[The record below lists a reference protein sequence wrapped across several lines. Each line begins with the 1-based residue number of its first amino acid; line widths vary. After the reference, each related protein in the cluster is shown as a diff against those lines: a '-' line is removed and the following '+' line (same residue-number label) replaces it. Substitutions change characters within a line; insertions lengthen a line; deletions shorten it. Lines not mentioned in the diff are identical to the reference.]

1 MFGSFDFQEFLS
13 AFIVL
18 FAVIDIIGS
27 IPIILNLKQKGRN
40 VNANKATGISFAL
53 LIGFFYAGDMMLKLF
68 QVDIASFAV
77 AGAFVIFLMS
87 LEMILD
93 IEIQESRSYQGSDFS
108 PLGFSVIGWCGSVYY
123 VAFPTFGVCSC
134 KYCCSLDIEYG
145 LGLCGVEV
153 DRSHRTFLGERWNL
167 CYS

>member
-77 AGAFVIFLMS
+77 AGQPCLTHFFIHYNGHGDKRRF
-87 LEMILD
+87 
-93 IEIQESRSYQGSDFS
+93 YYGTQGF
-108 PLGFSVIGWCGSVYY
+108 
-123 VAFPTFGVCSC
+123 
-134 KYCCSLDIEYG
+134 
-145 LGLCGVEV
+145 
-153 DRSHRTFLGERWNL
+153 
-167 CYS
+167 

>member
-1 MFGSFDFQEFLS
+1 MHKKINIFAAKKGGKYVWFFFDFQEFLS

-40 VNANKATGISFAL
+40 VNANKATFISFAL
-53 LIGFFYAGDMMLKLF
+53 LLGFFYAGDMMLKLF

-93 IEIQESRSYQGSDFS
+93 IEIFKTRDLIKEAT
-108 PLGFSVIGWCGSVYY
+108 LSVDWY
-123 VAFPTFGVCSC
+123 F
-134 KYCCSLDIEYG
+134 
-145 LGLCGVEV
+145 LCW
-153 DRSHRTFLGERWNL
+153 RCRCFLRLYFRCVPNML
-167 CYS
+167 RLTL

>member
-1 MFGSFDFQEFLS
+1 MFKSRILAGCIKNKYICIQKKEDVLCFGSFDFQEFLS

-77 AGAFVIFLMS
+77 AGAFVF
-87 LEMILD
+87 
-93 IEIQESRSYQGSDFS
+93 FS
-108 PLGFSVIGWCGSVYY
+108 CLW
-123 VAFPTFGVCSC
+123 
-134 KYCCSLDIEYG
+134 K
-145 LGLCGVEV
+145 
-153 DRSHRTFLGERWNL
+153 
-167 CYS
+167 

>member
-77 AGAFVIFLMS
+77 AGAFCYFSHVFGNDS
-87 LEMILD
+87 GYRD
-93 IEIQESRSYQGSDFS
+93 IQESRSYQGSDFS

-134 KYCCSLDIEYG
+134 QHCHSLDIEYG
-145 LGLCGVEV
+145 LGLCGAEV
-153 DRSHRTFLGERWNL
+153 DRSHRTFLG
-167 CYS
+167 

>member
-53 LIGFFYAGDMMLKLF
+53 LIGFFYAGDMMLRR
-68 QVDIASFAV
+68 DHGCAARPASRPTPPDP
-77 AGAFVIFLMS
+77 AG
-87 LEMILD
+87 
-93 IEIQESRSYQGSDFS
+93 
-108 PLGFSVIGWCGSVYY
+108 P
-123 VAFPTFGVCSC
+123 
-134 KYCCSLDIEYG
+134 
-145 LGLCGVEV
+145 
-153 DRSHRTFLGERWNL
+153 
-167 CYS
+167 

>member
-93 IEIQESRSYQGSDFS
+93 IEIFKNQGPIKEATFS
-108 PLGFSVIGWCGSVYY
+108 PLVFPLLAGAGAFTY

-134 KYCCSLDIEYG
+134 QHCHSLDIEYG
-145 LGLCGVEV
+145 LGLCGAEV
-153 DRSHRTFLGERWNL
+153 DRSHRTFLG
-167 CYS
+167 

>member
-40 VNANKATGISFAL
+40 VNANKATFISFAL
-53 LIGFFYAGDMMLKLF
+53 LLGFFYAGDMMLKLF

-93 IEIQESRSYQGSDFS
+93 IEIFKNHCD
-108 PLGFSVIGWCGSVYY
+108 SVGVEYGM
-123 VAFPTFGVCSC
+123 GVCGF
-134 KYCCSLDIEYG
+134 KT
-145 LGLCGVEV
+145 
-153 DRSHRTFLGERWNL
+153 DRLYRTFLGKRRYL
-167 CYS
+167 CDS

>member
-40 VNANKATGISFAL
+40 VNANKATFISFAL
-53 LIGFFYAGDMMLKLF
+53 LLGFFYAGDMMLKLF

-93 IEIQESRSYQGSDFS
+93 IEIFKTRDLLKRQR
-108 PLGFSVIGWCGSVYY
+108 WCRWY
-123 VAFPTFGVCSC
+123 F
-134 KYCCSLDIEYG
+134 
-145 LGLCGVEV
+145 LCWPVPV
-153 DRSHRTFLGERWNL
+153 LLRLYFRCVPNMLRLTL
-167 CYS
+167 